1 MRPTIQAPGRKGR
14 WLKKNT
20 TSGCFRRTICY
31 IGIAGAMNGGFTFN
45 HREDHGPWVVVGG
58 HPVYA
63 PAALVGLAILSM
75 LATTLALAFNQG
87 WGELLKFSSD
97 AILSRGE
104 VWRSVS
110 YALWNP
116 PSIGFALEMLMLWW
130 FGRELEGYFGRRA
143 FLKLYVGT
151 ILVPPLMGV
160 MFSPIM
166 HTQWI
171 GLPSSFTLFVAY
183 ATMSPNVSL
192 LFGVSAKWTALI
204 FLGIQTLSYAA
215 AHDWAHMG
223 ISLASAAFAFGFV
236 RHEQGL
242 WELPNIRVLRRQPQ
256 LRVLEKV
263 AHAEPATTTKPSPP
277 TPQSAQAGKI
287 SPRAGNPRVESPA
300 MNAID
305 PLLEKIGRSGL
316 ASLTPEEKQRLQE
329 AREALLKE
337 GRTR

>member
-1 MRPTIQAPGRKGR
+1 M
-14 WLKKNT
+14 
-20 TSGCFRRTICY
+20 TSGCFRLNICY
-31 IGIAGAMNGGFTFN
+31 IAVSGAMNGGFTFN
-45 HREDHGPWVVVGG
+45 HREDHGPWFVVGG

-63 PAALVGLAILSM
+63 PAALVGLGILSM

-87 WGELLKFSSD
+87 WGDTLKFSSE
-97 AILSRGE
+97 AVLSRGE
-104 VWRSVS
+104 VWRAAS

-143 FLKLYVGT
+143 FLKLYGGAL
-151 ILVPPLMGV
+151 LVPPVTALL
-160 MFSPIM
+160 FAPIM

-183 ATMSPNVSL
+183 ATMSPSVSL
-192 LFGVSAKWTALI
+192 LFGISAKWTALI

-215 AHDWAHMG
+215 AHDWGHLG

-236 RHEQGL
+236 RHEQGI
-242 WELPNIRVLRRQPQ
+242 WELPRIRVPRRQPQ

-263 AHAEPATTTKPSPP
+263 AHSEPAATSKASPPSP
-277 TPQSAQAGKI
+277 QATQTGKI
-287 SPRAGNPRVESPA
+287 PPRVGNPRTESPA
-300 MNAID
+300 MTAID

-316 ASLTPEEKQRLQE
+316 SSLTAEEKQRLQE

-337 GRTR
+337 GRSR

>member
-1 MRPTIQAPGRKGR
+1 
-14 WLKKNT
+14 
-20 TSGCFRRTICY
+20 
-31 IGIAGAMNGGFTFN
+31 MNGEFTFN
-45 HREDHGPWVVVGG
+45 HREDHGPWVVIGG
-58 HPVYA
+58 HPFHA

-75 LATTLALAFNQG
+75 LVTTLALAFNQG
-87 WGELLKFSSD
+87 WGDALKFSSE

-104 VWRSVS
+104 VWRFGS

-116 PSIGFALEMLMLWW
+116 PSIGFALELLMLWW

-143 FLKLYVGT
+143 FLKLYMGT
-151 ILVPPLMGV
+151 LLVPPLMALMFAPV
-160 MFSPIM
+160 MP
-166 HTQWI
+166 TQLL

-183 ATMSPNVSL
+183 ATMSPSVSL

-215 AHDWAHMG
+215 AHAWAHMG

-236 RHEQGL
+236 RHEQGI
-242 WELPNIRVLRRQPQ
+242 WELPRIRVPRRQPQ

-263 AHAEPATTTKPSPP
+263 AHAEPTAASKTVPP
-277 TPQSAQAGKI
+277 TSQPAQAGKL
-287 SPRAGNPRVESPA
+287 SPSGGNPRVESPA
-300 MNAID
+300 MTAID

-337 GRTR
+337 ARTR